1 MNGETRLLQVDYG
14 DPEQGRILVEL
25 LDEYARH
32 PMGGGR
38 PLPQETR
45 DRLVRRLAEIP
56 GAFSLLAFVDGRP
69 AGLANCFAGFSTFAC
84 RPLVNVHDLVVAAPF
99 RGQGL
104 AGRILEKVEEIA
116 RRRGCCKVTLEVLE
130 GNEAAQR
137 AYRRAGFVPYQL
149 DPAMGRALFWE
160 KKL

>member
-1 MNGETRLLQVDYG
+1 MSGETRLLLVDYD

-38 PLPQETR
+38 PLQGETR
-45 DRLVRRLAEIP
+45 EQLVRRLAEIP
-56 GAFSLLAFVDGRP
+56 GAFSILAFVDNRP

-84 RPLVNVHDLVVAAPF
+84 RPLVNVHDLMVSAPF
-99 RGQGL
+99 RGKGL
-104 AGRILEKVEEIA
+104 AGRILAKVEEIA
-116 RRRGCCKVTLEVLE
+116 RQRGCCKVTLEVLE
-130 GNEAAQR
+130 GNEAAQH
-137 AYRRAGFVPYQL
+137 AYRRAGFAPYEL
-149 DPAMGRALFWE
+149 DPAQGRALFWE